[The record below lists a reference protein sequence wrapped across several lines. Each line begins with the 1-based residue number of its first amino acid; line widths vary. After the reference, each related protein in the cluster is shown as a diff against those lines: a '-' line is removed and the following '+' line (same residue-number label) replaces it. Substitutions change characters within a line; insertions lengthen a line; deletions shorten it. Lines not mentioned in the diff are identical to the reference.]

1 MKNKLLLTTAIA
13 SIAFAGSSFA
23 ETKIG
28 GNLEQTFNTNSV
40 DQDDAKTGRNFGA
53 EHNISLS
60 ASKDLDNGLTA
71 SYGTVL
77 EDGVS
82 DTHYLTV
89 GTDMVTFTVGRDYG
103 KNISSTAI
111 PHISDQAGT
120 LVGDLM
126 GGTYGNQLA
135 AKAHNEDF
143 ASIDVNGAGGTFVVR
158 YAPDM
163 TSNRPADSAS
173 DVASTHDAGGSATEI
188 LYTGNLGVDGLN
200 ILVGQA
206 KEEGKDGA
214 EDGKAKRYDIS
225 YNFGQ
230 FAIGIGRDESETAA
244 LTDSVVETETD
255 KAGITFAAT
264 DNISLGINYLE
275 TEKKDGGTKAANDE
289 EIVMFSVG
297 YNFGGLGL
305 EMTYSDVEHVGNAAA
320 VDGEGFQIRTV
331 QKF

>member
-13 SIAFAGSSFA
+13 SVAFAGSAFA

-28 GNLEQTFNTNSV
+28 GNLEQTFQTQSIDSN
-40 DQDDAKTGRNFGA
+40 DADTGRGLGA

-71 SYGTVL
+71 KYGTVL
-77 EDGVS
+77 EDGNA

-89 GTDMVTFTVGRDYG
+89 GTDTVSLTVGRDTG
-103 KNISSTAI
+103 NNLSSTAI

-120 LVGDLM
+120 IVGNNATDVT
-126 GGTYGNQLA
+126 TYDNIEVANTHDKEHVSL
-135 AKAHNEDF
+135 DF
-143 ASIDVNGAGGTFVVR
+143 NVAGGTLTGR

-163 TSNRPADSAS
+163 STSRPGDSAATDS
-173 DVASTHDAGGSATEI
+173 GASATEI
-188 LYTGNLGVDGLN
+188 LYSGSLGVDGLS
-200 ILVGQA
+200 LRVGQA
-206 KEEGKDGA
+206 TQEGKDGA

-230 FAIGIGRDESETAA
+230 FAIGIGRDESESAAATA
-244 LTDSVVETETD
+244 SQVETETD

-264 DNISLGINYLE
+264 DAISLGLNYLE
-275 TEKKDGGTKAANDE
+275 TEKKSGGTKAANDE
-289 EIVMFSVG
+289 EIIMASVG
-297 YNFGGLGL
+297 YNFGGLGI
-305 EMTYSDVEHVGNAAA
+305 EMTYAEVENAGNTANT
-320 VDGEGFQIRTV
+320 DGEFFQIRTI